1 MPIIIAQTRIS
12 ASTFPDIFVDDAPEF
27 GSDRLSQDG
36 YSLGMIEGEVFADN
50 LRRLMDYAA
59 RRNEPELASPEAL
72 EAVSGVSRSNIYRY
86 LSGDASPTLTKLEAL
101 ARSYGLM
108 VWQLLTPR
116 LDPSNPPVVFVTAEE
131 QQLYER
137 IRAVG
142 EQARHLEGGGIEE
155 SKRST
160 TGSDRGGKGEGKRG
174 RDRPRKKPL
183 NFP

>member
-1 MPIIIAQTRIS
+1 MPIIIAHPREKANGTRNI
-12 ASTFPDIFVDDAPEF
+12 FPTDGRDS
-27 GSDRLSQDG
+27 GSDPLLWDG
-36 YSLGMIEGEVFADN
+36 YSSGMIEHEVFTDN

-59 RRNEPELASPEAL
+59 SRGERELASPEAL
-72 EAVSGVSRSNIYRY
+72 EEASGVSRSNIYRY

-174 RDRPRKKPL
+174 RGRPRKKPL